1 MINVERNHSLPK
13 EDLHFIVSSL
23 EDQWCQ
29 LTNAKFFITGATGFI
44 GCLLIQSLF
53 HANETMN
60 LNISIAIL
68 VRNKA
73 SVLKK
78 MPYLKNNPIVT
89 IHEGDIIDFMFP
101 NDKYFTHVIHL
112 AATSASPKL
121 NIESPLIMFNILT
134 KGTMRILDFCKEKK
148 VKNMLY
154 LSSGAV
160 YGTQPKNIEKLSENY
175 QGGPDTMAKTSAYAE
190 GKRSAELL
198 CAIYARTYGIDIK
211 IARGFSFYGPCMPLD
226 EYHAFGSFILDIL
239 DRKNIQIF
247 SDGQSIR
254 SYLYVSDLTIWLWKI
269 LLEGKSCYPYN
280 VGSEQEITLRE
291 LAELI
296 SEYSIGAKVEILN
309 SINSKNNT
317 KYIPSIE
324 RIKTELGVIET
335 TGLREGIVKT
345 LSYFHT
351 YKGKYQS

>member
-1 MINVERNHSLPK
+1 
-13 EDLHFIVSSL
+13 
-23 EDQWCQ
+23 
-29 LTNAKFFITGATGFI
+29 
-44 GCLLIQSLF
+44 
-53 HANETMN
+53 
-60 LNISIAIL
+60 
-68 VRNKA
+68 
-73 SVLKK
+73 
-78 MPYLKNNPIVT
+78 
-89 IHEGDIIDFMFP
+89 
-101 NDKYFTHVIHL
+101 
-112 AATSASPKL
+112 
-121 NIESPLIMFNILT
+121 
-134 KGTMRILDFCKEKK
+134 
-148 VKNMLY
+148 
-154 LSSGAV
+154 
-160 YGTQPKNIEKLSENY
+160 
-175 QGGPDTMAKTSAYAE
+175 
-190 GKRSAELL
+190 
-198 CAIYARTYGIDIK
+198 
-211 IARGFSFYGPCMPLD
+211 MPLD
-226 EYHAFGSFILDIL
+226 KHHAFGSFILDIL

-309 SINSKNNT
+309 NINSKNNT

-324 RIKTELGVIET
+324 RIKTELGVTET